1 MQASEG
7 HAPMVREL
15 STGADPNARDSN
27 DWSALVWAQAQ
38 SPSASSR
45 AGTARRQWRRRH
57 ARGEPRQPAGAG

>member
-27 DWSALVWAQAQ
+27 DWSALVWA
-38 SPSASSR
+38 ASM
-45 AGTARRQWRRRH
+45 RH
-57 ARGEPRQPAGAG
+57 AAAVDILRAEGAK